1 MQALPIT
8 WVDNEAALDK
18 CCEALAQCEVLA
30 VDTEFRRETT
40 FHAIPALVQ
49 LSDGEHVWLIDPL
62 ALETSEPLQ
71 RLFGREGPLKL
82 IHACSEDL
90 EVLQQWVGVL
100 PEPLIDTQH
109 AQALCS
115 DNAAMGYQ
123 RLVAERL
130 DIELEKDATRS
141 DWLARPLSERQCRYA
156 ALDVLYLPRIWAQQR
171 QQLETLGRLEWL
183 ESDCQRLIDTA
194 REHDDYADYFRRN
207 RNAWKLSPV
216 ALAAYQRLC
225 QWREQQARA
234 RDIPRNWLAADRV
247 LLAIAE
253 KMPRHKAELAAVDEL
268 RPAVIKRDG
277 ATLLAL
283 VADARDDTTPL
294 PGVLSPVTPHY
305 RSLLKRLK
313 GAVQRRAE
321 ALGISP
327 EVLASRRDIERFI
340 QADNDG
346 SVAQTSLGSWRGELL
361 DAELRQVIQ
370 QDNAH
375 D

>member
-8 WVDNEAALDK
+8 WVDNDATLGE
-18 CCEALAQCEVLA
+18 CCDALAQCKVLA

-49 LSDGEHVWLIDPL
+49 LSDGEYVWLIDPL
-62 ALETSEPLQ
+62 ALDASAALQ
-71 RLFGREGPLKL
+71 RLFGHEGPLKL

-115 DNAAMGYQ
+115 DNASMGYQ

-141 DWLARPLSERQCRYA
+141 DWLARPLSERQRRYA
-156 ALDVLYLPRIWAQQR
+156 ALDVLYLPRIWEQQR
-171 QQLETLGRLEWL
+171 QQLEALGRLEWL
-183 ESDCQRLIDTA
+183 QSDCQQLIDAA
-194 REHDDYADYFRRN
+194 REQDDYADYFRRN

-283 VADARDDTTPL
+283 VEAARHDTETL
-294 PGVLSPVTPHY
+294 PGLLSPVTPRY
-305 RSLLKRLK
+305 RNLLKQLK
-313 GAVQRRAE
+313 SAVQARAD
-321 ALGISP
+321 ALGVSAG
-327 EVLASRRDIERFI
+327 VLASRRDIERFI
-340 QADNDG
+340 QADSDG
-346 SVAQTSLGSWRGELL
+346 TVAQTTLGGWRAELL
-361 DAELRQVIQ
+361 DAELRQVIEQ
-370 QDNAH
+370 EGLS
-375 D
+375 